1 VGTNGP
7 NMETPTNPPPKKHSI
22 NTAFVIAVV
31 GLFVFG
37 AGVDLLVRHDGGNWG
52 WILTI
57 GGAVILGFAIW
68 RGSGGR
74 PQTR

>member
-1 VGTNGP
+1 MGTIGAD
-7 NMETPTNPPPKKHSI
+7 METPRNPPPKKRSI

-31 GLFVFG
+31 GLL
-37 AGVDLLVRHDGGNWG
+37 ALSTGVDLLVRHEGGNWG

-57 GGAVILGFAIW
+57 GGAVILGFAIRW
-68 RGSGGR
+68 GSGGR